1 MNKPGLNKPGWHK
14 LGWRSEALGLVILM
28 TLMGLSI
35 ACGDTRE
42 APDLWIGYLGK
53 QGPGAGKN
61 VVLIAADDEY
71 RSEELI
77 PQLAKILSVH
87 HGFRCTVLFAMDRA
101 RGVIDPEV
109 VDDIPGLEALEE
121 ADLMVLFA
129 RFRELPDSQ
138 MKRIMDFV
146 ESGRGVVALRTATHA
161 FRYQD
166 RIDSP
171 YARYSFDSPEPKG
184 GFGRQILGETWV
196 AHYGKHQE
204 ESTRG
209 LIAEGAKDHPIVQG
223 CQDIWG
229 PSDVYAI
236 TTLSGD
242 SRPLIL
248 GQVLTGMSSQ
258 DAPHPEK
265 ELVPV
270 AWTKTH
276 QSKTGE
282 ISRVFTTTMGH
293 AEDLLNEGFRR
304 LVVNA
309 CYWGAGMEDQIPA
322 LSQVDLVGAYTTSP
336 IGFGGHRR
344 GIKPQ
349 DHLIP

>member
-1 MNKPGLNKPGWHK
+1 MKDPGY
-14 LGWRSEALGLVILM
+14 RSKALGLVIVV
-28 TLMGLSI
+28 TLMGLLTGCKD
-35 ACGDTRE
+35 AP
-42 APDLWIGYLGK
+42 AVPDLWTSYPGK

-101 RGVIDPEV
+101 KGVIDPEV
-109 VDDIPGLEALEE
+109 IDDIPGLEALQE

-146 ESGRGVVALRTATHA
+146 ESGRGVVGLRTATHA
-161 FRYQD
+161 FRYQEKV
-166 RIDSP
+166 DSP
-171 YARYSFDSPEPKG
+171 YASYSFDSLEPKG

-209 LIAEGAKDHPIVQG
+209 LIPEEAKDHPLVQG
-223 CQDIWG
+223 CEDIWG

-248 GQVLTGMSSQ
+248 GQVLTGMSPQ
-258 DAPHPEK
+258 DAVHPEK

-276 QSKTGE
+276 RGKTGKV
-282 ISRVFTTTMGH
+282 SRVFNTTMGH
-293 AEDLLNEGFRR
+293 AEDLLSEGFRR
-304 LVVNA
+304 LLVNA
-309 CYWGAGMEDQIPA
+309 CYWAAGMEDQIPVR
-322 LSQVDLVGAYTTSP
+322 SQVDLVGAYTPSP
-336 IGFGGHRR
+336 IGFGDHRR
-344 GIKPQ
+344 GVRPQ
-349 DHLIP
+349 DHRIP

>member
-1 MNKPGLNKPGWHK
+1 MKKSSQRNK
-14 LGWRSEALGLVILM
+14 ALALVILV
-28 TLMGLSI
+28 TLMGFLT
-35 ACGDTRE
+35 ACE
-42 APDLWIGYLGK
+42 SAPEEPELWISYPGGE
-53 QGPGAGKN
+53 GRGAGKN
-61 VVLIAADDEY
+61 IVLIAADDEY

-87 HGFRCTVLFAMDRA
+87 HGFNCTVLFAMDREK
-101 RGVIDPEV
+101 GVIDPEV
-109 VDDIPGLEALEE
+109 MDDIPGLEALEE

-138 MKRIMDFV
+138 MKRIMDFI

-161 FRYQD
+161 FRYPD
-166 RIDSP
+166 RTDSP
-171 YARYSFDSPEPKG
+171 YASHSFDSLEPKG

-196 AHYGKHQE
+196 AHYGKHQV

-209 LIAEGAKDHPIVQG
+209 VIPEEAKEHPIVQG
-223 CQDIWG
+223 CEDIWG

-248 GQVLTGMSSQ
+248 GQVLSGMSPQ
-258 DAPHPEK
+258 DAPNPEK
-265 ELVPV
+265 ALVPV

-276 QSKTGE
+276 PGKTGK

-293 AEDLLNEGFRR
+293 VEDLRSEGFRR

-309 CYWGAGMEDQIPA
+309 CYWAVGMEGQIPA
-322 LSQVDLVGAYTTSP
+322 HSQVDLVGAYAPSP
-336 IGFGGHRR
+336 IGFGDHRR
-344 GIKPQ
+344 GVRPQ
-349 DHLIP
+349 DHRIP

>member
-1 MNKPGLNKPGWHK
+1 MKKPRQRKEV
-14 LGWRSEALGLVILM
+14 LGRMLLV
-28 TLMGLSI
+28 TLMGLLT
-35 ACGDTRE
+35 ACADTPQE
-42 APDLWIGYLGK
+42 PDLWISYPGG
-53 QGPGAGKN
+53 QGQGAGKHI
-61 VVLIAADDEY
+61 VLIAADDEY

-87 HGFRCTVLFAMDRA
+87 HGFRCTVLFAMDREK
-101 RGVIDPEV
+101 GVIDPEV
-109 VDDIPGLEALEE
+109 VDDIPGLEALEG
-121 ADLMVLFA
+121 ADLIVLFA
-129 RFRELPDSQ
+129 RFRELPDTQ
-138 MKRIMDFV
+138 MKRIMDFI

-171 YARYSFDSPEPKG
+171 YARYSFDSLEPKG

-209 LIAEGAKDHPIVQG
+209 LIPEEAKDHPIVQG

-236 TTLSGD
+236 STLSGD

-248 GQVLTGMSSQ
+248 GQVLTGMSPQ
-258 DAPHPEK
+258 DAPNPEK

-270 AWTKTH
+270 AWTKSH
-276 QSKTGE
+276 RGARGKV
-282 ISRVFTTTMGH
+282 SRIFTTTMGH
-293 AEDLLNEGFRR
+293 AEDLKSEGFRR

-309 CYWGAGMEDQIPA
+309 CYWAAGIEGQIPA
-322 LSQVDLVGAYTTSP
+322 QSQVDLVGAYAPSP
-336 IGFGGHRR
+336 IGFGDHRLGVR
-344 GIKPQ
+344 PQ
-349 DHLIP
+349 DHRIP

>member
-1 MNKPGLNKPGWHK
+1 MKESSQRK
-14 LGWRSEALGLVILM
+14 EALGLVLLV
-28 TLMGLSI
+28 TLMGLLT
-35 ACGDTRE
+35 ACTD
-42 APDLWIGYLGK
+42 APEVPELWISYPGGE
-53 QGPGAGKN
+53 GRGAGKN
-61 VVLIAADDEY
+61 IVLIAADDEY

-77 PQLAKILSVH
+77 PQLAKILSVN
-87 HGFRCTVLFAMDRA
+87 HGFRCTVLFAMDRKK
-101 RGVIDPEV
+101 GVIDPEV
-109 VDDIPGLEALEE
+109 IDDIPGLKALEE

-129 RFRELPDSQ
+129 RFRELPNSQ
-138 MKRIMDFV
+138 MKRIMDFM
-146 ESGRGVVALRTATHA
+146 ESGRGVVGLRTATHA

-171 YARYSFDSPEPKG
+171 YARYSFDSLEPKG
-184 GFGRQILGETWV
+184 GFGRHILGETWV

-209 LIAEGAKDHPIVQG
+209 LIPEEAKDHPIVQG

-236 TTLSGD
+236 STLSGD

-248 GQVLTGMSSQ
+248 GQVLTGMSPQ
-258 DAPHPEK
+258 DAPNPEK

-276 QSKTGE
+276 RGE
-282 ISRVFTTTMGH
+282 KGKVSRIFTTTMGH
-293 AEDLLNEGFRR
+293 AEDLQSEGFRR

-309 CYWGAGMEDQIPA
+309 CYWAARMEGEISVP
-322 LSQVDLVGAYTTSP
+322 SKVDLVGVYAPSP

-344 GIKPQ
+344 GVRPQ
-349 DHLIP
+349 DHRIP

>member
-1 MNKPGLNKPGWHK
+1 MKEFSRRSKTLGL
-14 LGWRSEALGLVILM
+14 ATLVILM
-28 TLMGLSI
+28 GLLT
-35 ACGDTRE
+35 ACEDPPE
-42 APDLWIGYLGK
+42 APELWINYPGG

-87 HGFRCTVLFAMDRA
+87 HGFSCTVLFAMDRKK
-101 RGVIDPEV
+101 GVIDPEV
-109 VDDIPGLEALEE
+109 IDDIPGLEALEE

-129 RFRELPDSQ
+129 RFRELSDSQ
-138 MKRIMDFV
+138 MKRIMDFM
-146 ESGRGVVALRTATHA
+146 ESGRGVVGLRTATHA

-171 YARYSFDSPEPKG
+171 YARYSFDSVEPKG
-184 GFGRQILGETWV
+184 GFGRYILGETWV

-209 LIAEGAKDHPIVQG
+209 LIPEEAKDDPIVQG

-236 TTLSGD
+236 STLSGD

-248 GQVLTGMSSQ
+248 GQVLTGMSPQ
-258 DAPHPEK
+258 DPPNPEK

-270 AWTKTH
+270 AWTKSH
-276 QSKTGE
+276 RGE
-282 ISRVFTTTMGH
+282 RGKVSRIFTTTMGH
-293 AEDLLNEGFRR
+293 AEDLQSEGFRR
-304 LVVNA
+304 LLVNA
-309 CYWGAGMEDQIPA
+309 CYWAARMEGQIQVH
-322 LSQVDLVGAYTTSP
+322 SKVDLVGAYAPSP
-336 IGFGGHRR
+336 IGFGDHRR
-344 GIKPQ
+344 GVRPQ
-349 DHLIP
+349 HHRIP